1 MGLNHYL
8 IKKWKEFSLL
18 FTKYFT
24 NQGMEADCVTELML
38 ELAIMKIWSRT
49 WVGWFKFTFENPN
62 FENFTFENFTL
73 ENLNFKDFTFENPNF
88 ENFTFENFSFENF
101 TFENIK
107 ILN

>member
-24 NQGMEADCVTELML
+24 NQGMEADCVIELML

-49 WVGWFKFTFENPN
+49 WVG
-62 FENFTFENFTL
+62 
-73 ENLNFKDFTFENPNF
+73 
-88 ENFTFENFSFENF
+88 
-101 TFENIK
+101 
-107 ILN
+107 